1 MTPHMRAGQP
11 APRFGAAIPSSG
23 RSGPAGLARRGR
35 RPTPTPTPLG
45 SDIDMHGPAE
55 ARISCAGA
63 SPLSTLSLPFHA
75 FLRSPMESN
84 VTSSSFN
91 YKNHCYAEKICS
103 DIHQTIAP
111 GGLSI
116 DRSVFNSRQI
126 VVWFE
131 ALSGGK
137 QALLACAP
145 TPTGRPGIAD
155 WVGGNACLGLSHC
168 KCILHQHR
176 NTYCRLLFDYSLR
189 HVHTTPYSSIS
200 FINRSTTT
208 PFLTR
213 SRIYINIHIYMYTYT
228 RCEIARWIIQLNPQ

>member
-35 RPTPTPTPLG
+35 RPTPTPTTPTPLG

-145 TPTGRPGIAD
+145 TPTGRPGRLGSLIGLAEMHALASATASAYTNTATRTAD
-155 WVGGNACLGLSHC
+155 YYL
-168 KCILHQHR
+168 I
-176 NTYCRLLFDYSLR
+176 
-189 HVHTTPYSSIS
+189 
-200 FINRSTTT
+200 
-208 PFLTR
+208 TR
-213 SRIYINIHIYMYTYT
+213 SDMSILLRTVV
-228 RCEIARWIIQLNPQ
+228 LVL